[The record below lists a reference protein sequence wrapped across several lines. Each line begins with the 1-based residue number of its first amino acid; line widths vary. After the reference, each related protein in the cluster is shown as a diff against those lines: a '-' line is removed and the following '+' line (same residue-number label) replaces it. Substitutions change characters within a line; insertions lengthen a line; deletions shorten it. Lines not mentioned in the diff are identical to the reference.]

1 MIGCMF
7 LGCQQEVDVVPGY
20 RGIWFTLGQFSEYGD
35 KYSGGLGTYT
45 AKHHPLAIYA
55 PEVNKTFFVY
65 GGTTDAN
72 ERHLLAMASY
82 FDHDA
87 RRVPRPVIVHDKLDV
102 NDPHDNPSLS
112 IDEDGYLWVFVSGRA
127 RSRPGFIYRSQMPY
141 DISGFELVKEDEFTY
156 PQPWWVR
163 NKGFLLLFTKYTDG
177 RELYWAASTDGVE
190 WSPAKKLVAGGHYQM
205 SNQVGSRVATAFNA
219 HPEKTY
225 VDGRTN
231 LYYLETK
238 DMGETWATASGEAVQ
253 PPLDA
258 FDNPALV
265 RDYRVENRL
274 VYLKDISFDAAGHPV
289 LLYIT
294 SNDHRPGPEG
304 TPRTWTITKWDG
316 AQWAFTEIA
325 PAYHN
330 YDMGSLYTEDNE
342 KWRIIAPTE
351 PGPQYWGTGG
361 EMAMWVS
368 EDQGAMW
375 KQERQ
380 ITSGSTSNHAYA
392 RRPVNVHPDFY
403 AFWADGNPD
412 TLSPSSLYF
421 TNKAGDEVWT
431 LPYSMD
437 EQFAK
442 IE

>member
-1 MIGCMF
+1 MRP
-7 LGCQQEVDVVPGY
+7 EVD
-20 RGIWFTLGQFSEYGD
+20 
-35 KYSGGLGTYT
+35 
-45 AKHHPLAIYA
+45 
-55 PEVNKTFFVY
+55 KTFFVY
-65 GGTTDAN
+65 GGTTDAK

-82 FDHDA
+82 FDHDT
-87 RRVPRPVIVHDKLDV
+87 RRVPRPVVVHDKLDV

-112 IDEDGYLWVFVSGRA
+112 IDEEGYLWVFVSGRA
-127 RSRPGFIYRSQMPY
+127 RSRPGFIYRSQKPY

-156 PQPWWVR
+156 PQPWWIQDQ
-163 NKGFLLLFTKYTDG
+163 GFLLLFTKYTDG
-177 RELYWAASTDGVE
+177 RELYWATSTDGVE
-190 WSPAKKLVAGGHYQM
+190 WSPAEKLVAGGHYQM
-205 SNQVGSRVATAFNA
+205 SNQAGPRIATAFNA

-238 DMGETWATASGEAVQ
+238 DMGETWVTASGEAVQ

-265 RDYRVENRL
+265 RDYRAENRL

-304 TPRTWTITKWDG
+304 TPRTWMMAKWGG
-316 AQWAFTEIA
+316 AQWEFIEIA

-330 YDMGSLYTEDNE
+330 YDMGSLYTENNE

-361 EMAMWVS
+361 EMAMLVS
-368 EDQGAMW
+368 EDQGATW

-380 ITSGSTSNHAYA
+380 ITSGSTTNHAYA
-392 RRPVNVHPDFY
+392 RRPCQR
-403 AFWADGNPD
+403 
-412 TLSPSSLYF
+412 PS
-421 TNKAGDEVWT
+421 
-431 LPYSMD
+431 
-437 EQFAK
+437 
-442 IE
+442 